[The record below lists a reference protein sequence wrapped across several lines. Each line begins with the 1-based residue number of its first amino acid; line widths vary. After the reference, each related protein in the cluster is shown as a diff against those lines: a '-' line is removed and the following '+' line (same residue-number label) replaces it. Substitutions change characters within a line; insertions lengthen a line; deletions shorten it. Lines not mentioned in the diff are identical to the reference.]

1 MTASVLT
8 VEDLSLEAVTP
19 SGPRPLVTGVS
30 LDIARGR
37 ALGIVGE
44 SGSGKSLTMLATM
57 GLLPEGVRVTSGRII
72 LDGRDVT
79 ALGDREL
86 RSSRGRVAAM
96 IFQDPMSSLN
106 PLRAVGAQVA
116 SAVRVHA
123 PSLGRTAARRRAV
136 ELLESVGVRNA
147 AERAAARPHQWSGGM
162 RQRAMIAMAIAHDPL
177 LLIADEPTTALD
189 VTVQAQVMALLDEV
203 RERTG
208 SALALIT
215 HDLGLVGEHT
225 DDIAVMR
232 SGTVVERGTT
242 SDVLAAPR
250 EDYTRML
257 LAAVPSAHEPPARA
271 AAAAT
276 AAADHAAEIA
286 LEVTD
291 LVVEYPGRRGR
302 TVRAVDGVSLQI
314 RAGETLA
321 VVGESGCGK
330 SSLLRAI
337 LGLTPATAGSI
348 AIAGTNAAPAIAG
361 RSAAERARTQ
371 IVFQDPSSAL
381 DPRVSVAGSVAE
393 PLRVRHSY
401 SPARVRE
408 LLAGVGLDPSFDDRL
423 PRRLSGG
430 QRQRVGIA
438 RALALDPALVLL
450 DEPVSALD
458 VSIQAQV
465 LDLLRDLQRDRGLA
479 YLFVSHDLG
488 VVRGIADR
496 VVVMES
502 GRIVEHGLTEDVFTD
517 PQHPY
522 TRTLLDAIPHL
533 TPRKALS

>member
-1 MTASVLT
+1 MTAPILT
-8 VEDLSLEAVTP
+8 IDDLSIEAVT
-19 SGPRPLVTGVS
+19 GGERRPLVTGVS
-30 LDIARGR
+30 LEIGAGR
-37 ALGIVGE
+37 ALGVVGE
-44 SGSGKSLTMLATM
+44 SGSGKSLTMLAAM
-57 GLLPEGVRVTSGRII
+57 GLLPEGVRISGGRII

-79 ALGDREL
+79 TLSDREL
-86 RSSRGRVAAM
+86 RSTRGRIAAM
-96 IFQDPMSSLN
+96 IFQDPMSSLD
-106 PLRAVGAQVA
+106 PLRSVGAQVA
-116 SAVRVHA
+116 TAVRVHA
-123 PSLGRTAARRRAV
+123 PRLSRAAARRRAV
-136 ELLESVGVRNA
+136 ELLESVGVRQA

-189 VTVQAQVMALLDEV
+189 VTVQAQVMALLDDV

-208 SALALIT
+208 SALALVT
-215 HDLGLVGEHT
+215 HDLGVVAQHT
-225 DDIAVMR
+225 DEIAVMR
-232 SGTVVERGTT
+232 AGRIVERGTT
-242 SDVLAAPR
+242 RGVLTAPS
-250 EDYTRML
+250 EDYTRRL
-257 LAAVPSAHEPPARA
+257 LAAIPSAHLPPARTRPA
-271 AAAAT
+271 AAGTDTGA
-276 AAADHAAEIA
+276 A

-291 LVVEYPGRRGR
+291 LVVAYPGHRGA
-302 TVRAVDGVSLQI
+302 TVRAVDGVSLRV

-337 LGLTPATAGSI
+337 LGLTPAASGSI
-348 AIAGTNAAPAIAG
+348 AFAGVPMAPSISG
-361 RSAAERARTQ
+361 RTGADRARAQ

-381 DPRVSVAGSVAE
+381 DPRVSIARTVAE
-393 PLRVRHSY
+393 PLRVRRAF
-401 SPARVRE
+401 SPERVRS
-408 LLAGVGLDPSFDDRL
+408 LLDAVGLDASFDERL

-465 LDLLRDLQRDRGLA
+465 LDLLRELQREHGLA

-496 VVVMES
+496 VVVMQS
-502 GRIVEHGLTEDVFTD
+502 GRIVEEGATEDVFTD

-522 TRTLLDAIPHL
+522 TRTLLDAIPRL
-533 TPRKALS
+533 TV

>member
-1 MTASVLT
+1 MTAPILT
-8 VEDLSLEAVTP
+8 IDDLSLETVTT
-19 SGPRPLVTGVS
+19 GERRTLVTGVS
-30 LDIARGR
+30 LEIGTGQ

-44 SGSGKSLTMLATM
+44 SGSGKSLTMLAAM
-57 GLLPEGVRVTSGRII
+57 GLLPEGVRVSGGRIL

-79 ALGDREL
+79 ALSDREL
-86 RSSRGRVAAM
+86 RSARGRVAAM
-96 IFQDPMSSLN
+96 IFQDPMSSLD
-106 PLRAVGAQVA
+106 PLRPVGAQVA
-116 SAVRVHA
+116 TAVRVHA
-123 PSLGRTAARRRAV
+123 PRLGRAAARRRAV
-136 ELLESVGVRNA
+136 ELLESVGVRHA

-208 SALALIT
+208 SALALVT
-215 HDLGLVGEHT
+215 HDLGVVAQHT
-225 DDIAVMR
+225 DEIAVMR
-232 SGTVVERGTT
+232 SGRIVERGTT
-242 SDVLAAPR
+242 RAVLTAPTQ
-250 EDYTRML
+250 DYTRRL
-257 LAAVPSAHEPPARA
+257 LAAVPSAHRPPAQPRP
-271 AAAAT
+271 T
-276 AAADHAAEIA
+276 ETHIETGTDTA

-291 LVVEYPGRRGR
+291 LVVTYAGHRGGA
-302 TVRAVDGVSLQI
+302 VRAVDGVSLRV

-337 LGLTPATAGSI
+337 LGLTPAASGSI
-348 AIAGTNAAPAIAG
+348 AFAGTPMAPSISG
-361 RSAAERARTQ
+361 RTGADRARAQ

-381 DPRVSVAGSVAE
+381 DPRLSIARTVAE
-393 PLRVRHSY
+393 PLRVRGAFSRE
-401 SPARVRE
+401 RVRA
-408 LLAGVGLDPSFDDRL
+408 LLDAVGLDASFDERL

-465 LDLLRDLQRDRGLA
+465 LDLLRDLQREHRLA

-496 VVVMES
+496 VVVMQS
-502 GRIVEHGLTEDVFTD
+502 GRIVEEGATEDVFTD

-522 TRTLLDAIPHL
+522 TRTLLDAIPRL
-533 TPRKALS
+533 TV

>member
-1 MTASVLT
+1 MTAVLT
-8 VEDLSLEAVTP
+8 IDDLSLEAVTP
-19 SGPRPLVTGVS
+19 SGIRPLVSGVS
-30 LDIARGR
+30 LEVERGR

-57 GLLPEGVRVTSGRII
+57 GLLPDGVRIAGGRIH

-79 ALGDREL
+79 ALSDREL
-86 RSSRGRVAAM
+86 RSTRGRVAAM

-116 SAVRVHA
+116 DAVRVHA
-123 PSLGRTAARRRAV
+123 PGLGRAGARRRAV
-136 ELLESVGVRNA
+136 ELLASVGVRNA
-147 AERAAARPHQWSGGM
+147 AERAASRPHQWSGGM

-232 SGTVVERGTT
+232 AGRIVERGTT
-242 SDVLAAPR
+242 SGVLSAPA
-250 EDYTRML
+250 EAYTQRL
-257 LAAVPSAHEPPARA
+257 LAAIPSAHEAPERPARA
-271 AAAAT
+271 AAAS
-276 AAADHAAEIA
+276 EVA
-286 LEVTD
+286 LAVTD
-291 LVVEYPGRRGR
+291 LVVEYPGRRR
-302 TVRAVDGVSLQI
+302 QSVRAVDGVSLQLG
-314 RAGETLA
+314 AGETLA

-337 LGLTPATAGSI
+337 LGLTPATSGSI
-348 AIAGTNAAPAIAG
+348 SIAGQTAAPAIAG
-361 RSAAERARTQ
+361 RSAAERARAQ

-381 DPRVSVAGSVAE
+381 DPRLSVAGSVAE
-393 PLRVRHSY
+393 PLRVRHAY
-401 SPARVRE
+401 SAARVRE
-408 LLAGVGLDPSFDDRL
+408 LLAGVGLDASFDERL

-465 LDLLRDLQRDRGLA
+465 LDLLRDLQREHSLA

-496 VVVMES
+496 VVVMQG
-502 GRIVEHGLTEDVFTD
+502 GRIVEEGRTEDVFTA

-522 TRTLLDAIPHL
+522 TRTLLDAIPRL
-533 TPRKALS
+533 TARKALT

>member
-1 MTASVLT
+1 MTASILT
-8 VEDLSLEAVTP
+8 IDDLSLETVGAGET
-19 SGPRPLVTGVS
+19 RTLVTGVS
-30 LDIARGR
+30 LEIRAGR

-44 SGSGKSLTMLATM
+44 SGSGKSLTMLAAM
-57 GLLPEGVRVTSGRII
+57 GLLPEGVRVSGGRIL

-79 ALGDREL
+79 DLSDREL
-86 RSSRGRVAAM
+86 RRARGRVAAM
-96 IFQDPMSSLN
+96 IFQDPMSSLD
-106 PLRAVGAQVA
+106 PLRPVGAQVA
-116 SAVRVHA
+116 TAVRVHA
-123 PSLGRTAARRRAV
+123 PRMSRAAARRRAV

-147 AERAAARPHQWSGGM
+147 SERAAARPHQWSGGM

-208 SALALIT
+208 SALALVT
-215 HDLGLVGEHT
+215 HDLGVVAQHT
-225 DDIAVMR
+225 DEIVVMR
-232 SGTVVERGTT
+232 SGAVVERGTT
-242 SDVLAAPR
+242 RAVLTVPTQ
-250 EDYTRML
+250 DYTRRL
-257 LAAVPSAHEPPARA
+257 LAAIPSAHSAPARTRVA
-271 AAAAT
+271 SP
-276 AAADHAAEIA
+276 DAETA

-291 LVVEYPGRRGR
+291 LVVAYPGRRGES
-302 TVRAVDGVSLQI
+302 VRAVDGVSL
-314 RAGETLA
+314 RVAAGETLA

-337 LGLTPATAGSI
+337 LGLTPATSGTI
-348 AIAGTNAAPAIAG
+348 ALAGTEMSPSISG
-361 RSAAERARTQ
+361 RTGADRARAQ

-381 DPRVSVAGSVAE
+381 DPRLSIARTVAE
-393 PLRVRHSY
+393 PLRVRRAFSA
-401 SPARVRE
+401 ARVRS
-408 LLAGVGLDPSFDDRL
+408 LLDAVGLDASFDQRL

-465 LDLLRDLQRDRGLA
+465 LDLLRELQREHRLA

-496 VVVMES
+496 VVVMQA
-502 GRIVEHGLTEDVFTD
+502 GRIVEEGPTEAVFTD

-522 TRTLLDAIPHL
+522 TRTLLDAIPRL
-533 TPRKALS
+533 TV

>member
-8 VEDLSLEAVTP
+8 IEDLSIEAVAP
-19 SGPRPLVTGVS
+19 EGPRTLVSGVS
-30 LDIARGR
+30 LEVRAGR

-57 GLLPEGVRVTSGRII
+57 GLLPEGVRVSGGRIV
-72 LDGRDVT
+72 LDGREV
-79 ALGDREL
+79 ASLSEREL
-86 RSSRGRVAAM
+86 RQTRGRVSAM
-96 IFQDPMSSLN
+96 IFQDPMSSLD
-106 PLRAVGAQVA
+106 PLRSVGAQVA
-116 SAVRVHA
+116 TAVRVHA
-123 PSLGRTAARRRAV
+123 PHLGRGAARRRAV
-136 ELLESVGVRNA
+136 ELLASVGVRDA
-147 AERAAARPHQWSGGM
+147 AERAASRPHQWSGGM

-215 HDLGLVGEHT
+215 HDLGLVGQHT

-232 SGTVVERGTT
+232 AGAIVERGTT
-242 SDVLAAPR
+242 PSVLSRPADPYTQRLLASIPSAHRAPAPRAQRAAPPTSGTDAAPR
-250 EDYTRML
+250 
-257 LAAVPSAHEPPARA
+257 V
-271 AAAAT
+271 
-276 AAADHAAEIA
+276 A
-286 LEVTD
+286 LEVSD
-291 LVVEYPGRRGR
+291 LVVEYAAHRRR
-302 TVRAVDGVSLQI
+302 AVRAVDGVSL
-314 RAGETLA
+314 RVHAGETVA

-337 LGLTPATAGSI
+337 LGLTPATGGDI
-348 AIAGTNAAPAIAG
+348 QIDGAPAARSISG
-361 RSAAERARTQ
+361 RRASERARAQ

-381 DPRVSVAGSVAE
+381 DPRISVARTVAE
-393 PLRVRHSY
+393 PLRIRRAFSRT
-401 SPARVRE
+401 RVRE
-408 LLAGVGLDPSFDDRL
+408 LLDGVGLDASFDPRL

-465 LDLLRDLQRDRGLA
+465 LDLLRDLQDARGLA

-496 VVVMES
+496 VVVMHS
-502 GRIVEHGLTEDVFTD
+502 GRIVEEGPTETVFTD
-517 PQHPY
+517 PRHPY
-522 TRTLLDAIPHL
+522 TRTLLEAIPQI
-533 TPRKALS
+533 PA